1 MLRFKKTIIRADKLG
16 IRILPKPTPIQKY
29 RLSSRTESMLKYMLD
44 LFSVDPRISDRGP
57 GPIRN
62 TIEYPKYLQIIVYNR
77 YIRMI
82 GYIFGTSYIFYSF
95 GFSGIISGLSK
106 ILDFQKI

>member
-29 RLSSRTESMLKYMLD
+29 RLSSGTESMLKYMLD

-57 GPIRN
+57 GPGPIRN
-62 TIEYPKYLQIIVYNR
+62 TIEYPKYPQIIVYIK

-82 GYIFGTSYIFYSF
+82 GYIFGTSYSIF
-95 GFSGIISGLSK
+95 
-106 ILDFQKI
+106 